1 MCDPTNPSNTPP
13 DCSAKLET
21 VYDED
26 AVFKHVNPTVEESQG
41 NLVKLNNAAEDFGI
55 TREDIGHAFAQNM
68 SMQQLSQLLCIASL
82 HKTMEQL
89 DKDEFDRQETLV
101 IIDVAA
107 QGNMERMTEYRE
119 RFDHPTDDVLVR
131 SLLIKELF
139 K

>member
-1 MCDPTNPSNTPP
+1 MQNNSTKVLPMSDSSDSTSTSDIAP
-13 DCSAKLET
+13 
-21 VYDED
+21 
-26 AVFKHVNPTVEESQG
+26 FKNVRASQ
-41 NLVKLNNAAEDFGI
+41 VAEDFGI

-89 DKDEFDRQETLV
+89 DKYEFDRQETLV

-107 QGNMERMTEYRE
+107 QGNMERMIDYRE

>member
-1 MCDPTNPSNTPP
+1 MCDSSDSTSTSTTTQTDNIAS
-13 DCSAKLET
+13 
-21 VYDED
+21 
-26 AVFKHVNPTVEESQG
+26 FK
-41 NLVKLNNAAEDFGI
+41 NAHSRQVTEDFGINTDTCI

>member
-1 MCDPTNPSNTPP
+1 MCDSSDSTSTSDIAP
-13 DCSAKLET
+13 
-21 VYDED
+21 
-26 AVFKHVNPTVEESQG
+26 FKNARASQ
-41 NLVKLNNAAEDFGI
+41 VTEDFGI

-107 QGNMERMTEYRE
+107 QGNMERMIEYRE